1 MKCVIFAGG
10 KGNRIRTY
18 NDDTPKPLI
27 TIGDEPIIWHI
38 MRIYYSF
45 GIKEFVICLGYKQE
59 RFKQYFLDMFNYKK
73 DFELSFG
80 ENKIEILKDYM
91 EDIKVSLIDTG
102 LETQTGGRLKR
113 VEEYLGDEDMFLLT
127 YGDAVS
133 DIDINDLIEFHKRN
147 NKKVTITTVRKKER
161 FGIIDI
167 DNNSVITSF
176 REKPDKEANNINAGF
191 MVVNKEVLNDLNE
204 DSLSFEKEILERYGN
219 IGEVAAYVHDGF
231 WQCMDYQS
239 EREYLNNLIKE
250 NNAPWIRWEK

>member
-27 TIGDEPIIWHI
+27 TIGEEPIIWHI

-113 VEEYLGDEDMFLLT
+113 VEEYLGDEDMKFFRQMT
-127 YGDAVS
+127 SEGK
-133 DIDINDLIEFHKRN
+133 DIFIQDNPYST
-147 NKKVTITTVRKKER
+147 KKNI
-161 FGIIDI
+161 
-167 DNNSVITSF
+167 SVFFSKI
-176 REKPDKEANNINAGF
+176 
-191 MVVNKEVLNDLNE
+191 
-204 DSLSFEKEILERYGN
+204 
-219 IGEVAAYVHDGF
+219 
-231 WQCMDYQS
+231 
-239 EREYLNNLIKE
+239 
-250 NNAPWIRWEK
+250 